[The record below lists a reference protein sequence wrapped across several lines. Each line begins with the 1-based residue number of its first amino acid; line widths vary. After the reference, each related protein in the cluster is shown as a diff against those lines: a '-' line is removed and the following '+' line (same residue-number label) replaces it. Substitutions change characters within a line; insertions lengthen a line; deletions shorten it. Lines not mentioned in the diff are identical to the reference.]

1 MHELRE
7 GFLNVLARTYLTNQP
22 EIHKQNERDQPNRQ
36 MKIWTLFLVSMVAM
50 TGVQTEH
57 KQFAEA
63 DFT

>member
-7 GFLNVLARTYLTNQP
+7 GFLNVLVRTYLTNQP
-22 EIHKQNERDQPNRQ
+22 EIHKQKGRNQPNRRI
-36 MKIWTLFLVSMVAM
+36 KIWTLFLVSMVAM
-50 TGVQTEH
+50 TGVQAEH